1 MKETLQI
8 KILLISLV
16 LLTTAC
22 SQINKASDFITNPT
36 AKEKYQ
42 RDFNISDELFELWQ
56 SRVDLA
62 LMDSVNIELPYAE
75 TGRFSPRSFQIYSY
89 EIELQPGE
97 ILSFRAETDS
107 VKELVFIELYQKK
120 GDSVARFEKIETAE
134 FQKKEFS
141 FEPEEAGTYK
151 MVIQPEIEA
160 NSPFLFKIQ
169 KRPAYIFPVLAGK
182 NNSIQSYWGAVRAG
196 GARSHEG
203 IDIFAKR
210 GTPVVAAT
218 DGRITYTGE
227 KGLGGKQVW
236 LRDNK
241 RNQSLYYAHLDSIH
255 PNSGKVKVGDTLG
268 YVGNTGNARTTPPH
282 LHFGI
287 YKSYGGAINPLGF
300 VFQTS
305 NLEIEDFTDKLFP
318 GKLLVA
324 SSKANLR
331 NRPDTRNSRIMKI
344 LSANDTLNFLGK
356 SKDWYHV
363 RTFEDRAVFIHQ
375 SLVSPI

>member
-1 MKETLQI
+1 MKKTLQI
-8 KILLISLV
+8 KILVISLV
-16 LLTTAC
+16 LLSTAC
-22 SQINKASDFITNPT
+22 SQINTASDFITNPT

-42 RDFNISDELFELWQ
+42 RDFDISDELYELWQ

-62 LMDSVNIELPYAE
+62 LMDSVNIEFPYAE
-75 TGRFSPRSFQIYSY
+75 TGKFSPRSFHIYSY
-89 EIELQPGE
+89 EMELQPGE
-97 ILSFRAETDS
+97 ILSFEAETDS
-107 VKELVFIELYQKK
+107 VKDLVFIELYQKK
-120 GDSVARFEKIETAE
+120 GDSTSGFEKIKTAE

-141 FEPEEAGTYK
+141 FEPEEAGSYK
-151 MVIQPEIEA
+151 LIIQPEIEA
-160 NSPFLFKIQ
+160 NTPFLFKMQ
-169 KRPAYIFPVLAGK
+169 KRPAYLFPVLAGK
-182 NNSIQSYWGAVRAG
+182 NNSIQSYWGAVRG
-196 GARSHEG
+196 GGTRSHEG

-218 DGRITYTGE
+218 DGHITYTGE

-287 YKSYGGAINPLGF
+287 YKSYGGAINPLSF
-300 VFQTS
+300 VFQS
-305 NLEIEDFTDKLFP
+305 QKLEIEDSPENLYP
-318 GKLLVA
+318 GKLLVT

-331 NRPDTRNSRIMKI
+331 NRPATRNSTVLKT
-344 LSANDTLNFLGK
+344 LTANDTLNFLGK

>member
-1 MKETLQI
+1 MKKTLQI
-8 KILLISLV
+8 KLLLISLV
-16 LLTTAC
+16 LLTAAC

-42 RDFNISDELFELWQ
+42 RDFDISDELYKLWQ

-62 LMDSVNIELPYAE
+62 LIDSVSIELPYAE
-75 TGRFSPRSFQIYSY
+75 AGKFSPRSFQIYSY

-97 ILSFRAETDS
+97 ILSFEAETDS
-107 VKELVFIELYQKK
+107 VKNLVFIELYQKK
-120 GDSVARFEKIETAE
+120 GDSTSVFEKVETAD
-134 FQKKEFS
+134 FQKKKFC
-141 FEPEEAGTYK
+141 FEPEEAGNYK
-151 MVIQPEIEA
+151 LVIQPEIEA
-160 NSPFLFKIQ
+160 NTPFLFKIQ
-169 KRPAYIFPVLAGK
+169 KRPAYIFPVLAGM
-182 NNSIQSYWGAVRAG
+182 NNSIQSYWGATRDG

-255 PNSGKVKVGDTLG
+255 PISGKVKMGDTLG

-287 YKSYGGAINPLGF
+287 YKSYRGAIDPLKF
-300 VFQTS
+300 VFQTP
-305 NLEIEDFTDKLFP
+305 NLELENSIGEIHP
-318 GKLLVA
+318 EKLLVT
-324 SSKANLR
+324 SSRANLR
-331 NRPDTRNSRIMKI
+331 NRPETGNSIVLKT
-344 LSANDTLNFLGK
+344 LTANDTLNFLGK
-356 SKDWYHV
+356 VRDWYHV
-363 RTFEDRAVFIHQ
+363 RTFEDKAVYIHQ

>member
-1 MKETLQI
+1 MKKTLQI
-8 KILLISLV
+8 KLLLISLV
-16 LLTTAC
+16 LLTAAC
-22 SQINKASDFITNPT
+22 SQINKASDFITNPN

-42 RDFNISDELFELWQ
+42 RDFDISDELYKLWQ

-62 LMDSVNIELPYAE
+62 LIDSVSIELPYTEA
-75 TGRFSPRSFQIYSY
+75 GKFSPRSFQIYSY

-97 ILSFRAETDS
+97 ILSFEAETDS
-107 VKELVFIELYQKK
+107 VKNLVFIELYQKK
-120 GDSVARFEKIETAE
+120 GDSTSVFEKVETAD
-134 FQKKEFS
+134 FQKKKFC
-141 FEPEEAGTYK
+141 FEPEEAGNYK
-151 MVIQPEIEA
+151 LVIQPEIEA
-160 NSPFLFKIQ
+160 NTPFLFKIQ
-169 KRPAYIFPVLAGK
+169 KRPAYIFPVLAGM
-182 NNSIQSYWGAVRAG
+182 NNSIQSYWGATRDG

-227 KGLGGKQVW
+227 KDLGGKQVW

-255 PNSGKVKVGDTLG
+255 PISGKVKMGDTLG

-287 YKSYGGAINPLGF
+287 YKSYRGAIDPLKF
-300 VFQTS
+300 VFQTP
-305 NLEIEDFTDKLFP
+305 NLELENSIGEIHP
-318 GKLLVA
+318 EKLLVT
-324 SSKANLR
+324 SSRANLR
-331 NRPDTRNSRIMKI
+331 NRPETGNSIVLKT
-344 LSANDTLNFLGK
+344 LTANDTLNFLGK
-356 SKDWYHV
+356 VRDWYHV
-363 RTFEDRAVFIHQ
+363 RTFEDKAVYIHQ